1 MSRRLLSSEHGA
13 LQGVGGANV
22 VPVINMVDDQA
33 TREAAR
39 EAARLALETSSR
51 LAQVV
56 LARMIAPDPVIEVV
70 TL

>member
-1 MSRRLLSSEHGA
+1 M
-13 LQGVGGANV
+13 